1 MCRKKGLLI
10 LAGGTFKNNI
20 RMLVPLSVDIDI
32 LEEGLAIM
40 ESVFVEIS

>member
-1 MCRKKGLLI
+1 MI